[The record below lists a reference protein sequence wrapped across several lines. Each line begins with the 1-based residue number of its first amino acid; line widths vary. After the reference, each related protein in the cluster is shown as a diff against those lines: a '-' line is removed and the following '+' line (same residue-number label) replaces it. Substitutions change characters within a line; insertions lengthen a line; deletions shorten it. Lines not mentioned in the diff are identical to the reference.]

1 MVLIAE
7 APFGQLI
14 EKIGL
19 LLIPVSGH
27 SKLLGHTR
35 LSRISKLARQ
45 DDPRNFFL
53 QNLNIQIDG

>member
-19 LLIPVSGH
+19 LLITVSGN